1 MKSILPHLTVAALF
15 ATPLLA
21 ADSAPAPAAKPATPA
36 PAAAD
41 QPAKPKLKI
50 IPGQVI
56 VPTGQGEMRRIW
68 GELVSLDPKT
78 RTGKFRNESDDKVM
92 SFTIM
97 PYAELLHHAANG
109 DLQDFRVGERAI
121 FRLHENEAGDWVWL
135 TYIQDQMNMMNGH
148 KEYYR
153 VDKIDPVKGEL
164 TVTQMNF
171 ETNFVREEGIQLE
184 TDKDTRYWKGGE
196 PTKFSDIQVG
206 DRLRTKTHGVGQGKT
221 KVCWEV
227 FLDEA
232 SLAKFQSEQ
241 KAVHSKRMA
250 EQGAPGYVDKTAD
263 KDLQLTMFREGDE
276 AWKTLKAGQKVK
288 IAPAGVDREPN
299 GATVTA
305 TVATAQTVGGLG
317 KVGLTLD
324 GPASGFAVAGL
335 ARMWV
340 VK

>member
-1 MKSILPHLTVAALF
+1 
-15 ATPLLA
+15 
-21 ADSAPAPAAKPATPA
+21 
-36 PAAAD
+36 
-41 QPAKPKLKI
+41 
-50 IPGQVI
+50 
-56 VPTGQGEMRRIW
+56 
-68 GELVSLDPKT
+68 
-78 RTGKFRNESDDKVM
+78 
-92 SFTIM
+92 
-97 PYAELLHHAANG
+97 LHHAANG

-148 KEYYR
+148 KEYYY
-153 VDKIDPVKGEL
+153 VTAIDPAKGSL
-164 TVTQMNF
+164 TCTQANADKS
-171 ETNFVREEGIQLE
+171 FVREEGILIE
-184 TDKDTRYWKGGE
+184 TDKDTRYWKNGA
-196 PTKFSDIQVG
+196 PAKFSDIQVG
-206 DRLRTKTHGVGQGKT
+206 DKLRTKTHGIGQGKN

-227 FLDEA
+227 FLDDE

-276 AWKTLKAGQKVK
+276 VWKALKAGQKVK

-305 TVATAQTVGGLG
+305 TVATAQTAGGLG
-317 KVGLTLD
+317 KVSLTLD
-324 GPASGFAVAGL
+324 EPAKGFTVAGL
-335 ARMWV
+335 ARLWV